1 MKKMNLVNSV
11 MFFFLFRT
19 TLLRWLTFLLA
30 SLNVTLTVS
39 ALLDLSISFDASIC
53 FKVAFPHFGN
63 SDHVAVSV
71 SVDISF
77 KLNLIRVPLFITQL
91 ISYQVKPHSSPWFS
105 TAGAAAIARK
115 SHFRLYQ
122 QNKSST
128 SKVKFCQNRINLL
141 HLKWSSVRLVIVA
154 KGFLKLPNLL
164 MLIKQ
169 NSLFISFQKLGS
181 HNFRWIVNSFLNERK
196 SAIPLFNRPEIIPCA
211 SDKTKLFG
219 KKFSK
224 NVNLDDLGISWW
236 LRYQGIVDRGK
247 KWLVDCNGGKTH
259 FVSFD
264 WSYNSGAIDWNGMG
278 LFLRKIIFF
287 HEADI

>member
-1 MKKMNLVNSV
+1 

-39 ALLDLSISFDASIC
+39 ALLDLSISSDASIC

-63 SDHVAVSV
+63 SDHVAVLV

-128 SKVKFCQNRINLL
+128 SKVKFCQNN
-141 HLKWSSVRLVIVA
+141 KSSASKVNFSKASNCCKRVLEAA
-154 KGFLKLPNLL
+154 KLAHAN
-164 MLIKQ
+164 
-169 NSLFISFQKLGS
+169 
-181 HNFRWIVNSFLNERK
+181 
-196 SAIPLFNRPEIIPCA
+196 
-211 SDKTKLFG
+211 KTKQSIYRFPETWL
-219 KKFSK
+219 SQLQ
-224 NVNLDDLGISWW
+224 VN
-236 LRYQGIVDRGK
+236 
-247 KWLVDCNGGKTH
+247 C
-259 FVSFD
+259 
-264 WSYNSGAIDWNGMG
+264 
-278 LFLRKIIFF
+278 
-287 HEADI
+287 